1 MKLAQLLSTKKLCTI
16 ALYVG
21 MFHFMTSCD
30 SNNNNNNNNNNPPQN
45 NNIQN
50 NNPQANNYPSN
61 NTNNNPQQTNNGTT
75 NNNISIDFIR
85 TYEGKI
91 NNQYPITFKITSNNG
106 QVTGTYFYNSVGKD
120 LQLKGNIDNYG
131 NINLTEY
138 DAKGNM
144 TGIFKGNIKNNSKIE
159 GQWSKPNGS
168 STMPFFLIESN
179 ASYNTA
185 QQQSQTNAPNIS
197 YKGKWSSEGGMNNE
211 GIMEMVLEQKGNN
224 IDGTFRYEDY
234 NGNYSSGIISVTGA
248 LQGNKAN
255 IQIIDNKGRN
265 IGKATL
271 SKDGKNLRFSSNQ
284 SSLLPK
290 SIMLFSNSS
299 VNH

>member
-1 MKLAQLLSTKKLCTI
+1 MKLAQIFSTERLCTI
-16 ALYVG
+16 VLYIT
-21 MFHFMTSCD
+21 MFILITSCD
-30 SNNNNNNNNNNPPQN
+30 NNPNNNNSNNSNFPQNNNNN
-45 NNIQN
+45 
-50 NNPQANNYPSN
+50 QANNHPSN
-61 NTNNNPQQTNNGTT
+61 NSNNNSQQANNGNT

-106 QVTGTYFYNSVGKD
+106 QVSGTYFYNSVGKD
-120 LQLKGNIDNYG
+120 LQLKGTIDNNG

-185 QQQSQTNAPNIS
+185 QQQSQNSVPSITF
-197 YKGKWSSEGGMNNE
+197 KGKWSSEGGMNNE
-211 GIMEMVLEQKGNN
+211 GIMEMVLEQKGNS
-224 IDGTFRYEDY
+224 IVGTFKYEDY
-234 NGNYSSGIISVTGA
+234 NNNYQSGIINVNGT

-255 IQIIDNKGRN
+255 IQIIDNNGRN
-265 IGKATL
+265 IGKAAI
-271 SKDGKNLRFSSNQ
+271 SKDGKNLLFSSNQ
-284 SSLLPK
+284 NRLLPK
-290 SIMLFSNSS
+290 SIVLYPNSS
-299 VNH
+299 VSH

>member
-1 MKLAQLLSTKKLCTI
+1 MKLAQIFSTERLCTI
-16 ALYVG
+16 VLYIT
-21 MFHFMTSCD
+21 MFILITSCD
-30 SNNNNNNNNNNPPQN
+30 NNPNNNNSNNSNFPQNNNNN
-45 NNIQN
+45 
-50 NNPQANNYPSN
+50 QANNHPSN
-61 NTNNNPQQTNNGTT
+61 NSNNNSQQANNGNT

-106 QVTGTYFYNSVGKD
+106 QVSGTYFYNSVGKD
-120 LQLKGNIDNYG
+120 LQLKGTIDNNG

-185 QQQSQTNAPNIS
+185 QQQSQNSVPSIS
-197 YKGKWSSEGGMNNE
+197 FKGKWSSEGGMNNE
-211 GIMEMVLEQKGNN
+211 GIMEMVLEQKGNS
-224 IDGTFRYEDY
+224 IVGTFKYEDY
-234 NGNYSSGIISVTGA
+234 NNNYQSGIINVNGT

-255 IQIIDNKGRN
+255 IQIIDNNGRN
-265 IGKATL
+265 IGKAAL
-271 SKDGKNLRFSSNQ
+271 SKDGKNLLFSSNQ
-284 SSLLPK
+284 NRLFPK
-290 SIMLFSNSS
+290 SIVLYPNSS
-299 VNH
+299 VSH